1 MKISKKLKVVLKYLI
16 PTVIV
21 MVGVPLLQRTTS
33 RREPFEKDTLRCVI
47 GIKNSP
53 SMRYAVGYN

>member
-33 RREPFEKDTLRCVI
+33 RREPFEKIRF
-47 GIKNSP
+47 
-53 SMRYAVGYN
+53 AA